1 MHEVS
6 RVEADPIPFTRK
18 QNRTLD
24 EVIAEQEEVV
34 RKAREKYDRDVQKLK
49 DLYTKRDEAKRKAL
63 LDAIEKSNRS
73 YEEIMAFLTAE

>member
-1 MHEVS
+1 MA
-6 RVEADPIPFTRK
+6 RPRK

-49 DLYTKRDEAKRKAL
+49 DLYTKRDEAKIKAL

-73 YEEIMAFLTAE
+73 YEEIMTFLTAE

>member
-1 MHEVS
+1 MA
-6 RVEADPIPFTRK
+6 RPRK
-18 QNRTLD
+18 QHRTLD

-34 RKAREKYDRDVQKLK
+34 RKSREKYDRDVQKLK

-73 YEEIMAFLTAE
+73 YEEIMTFLTAE

>member
-1 MHEVS
+1 MA
-6 RVEADPIPFTRK
+6 RPRK

-34 RKAREKYDRDVQKLK
+34 RKSREKYDRDVQKLK

-63 LDAIEKSNRS
+63 LDAIEKSNRG
-73 YEEIMAFLTAE
+73 YEEIRAFLTDE

>member
-1 MHEVS
+1 MA
-6 RVEADPIPFTRK
+6 RPRK
-18 QNRTLD
+18 QHRTLD